1 MPFGKCCWEGDTGST
16 LSTLGAPLWLHR
28 PSGAAKEDG
37 GIFLWIRAF
46 PQCSAVPKCPV
57 PVGRAGERSG
67 SGGLQLAQ
75 PLLSYV
81 MRLFRPLASGPHVVL
96 CLAALRAVA

>member
-1 MPFGKCCWEGDTGST
+1 M
-16 LSTLGAPLWLHR
+16 APL
-28 PSGAAKEDG
+28 S
-37 GIFLWIRAF
+37 LWCCRGWWHLLVDKGT
-46 PQCSAVPKCPV
+46 AVPKCPV

-75 PLLSYV
+75 PLPSYV

-96 CLAALRAVA
+96 CPAALQAVA